1 MKKLLIFLQLTFC
14 CFATNF
20 AQTAYYDAK
29 ALYALDINELDTL
42 DFYKDLLIL
51 QADKDDWRN
60 IHSFVM
66 DPLRYIAEEKPNFN
80 VQVISKLQN
89 LKQQY
94 RVVIVGG
101 RTRFERKYSTTF
113 DFVTT
118 PQGPLE
124 EVATSLV
131 DIIFGSGLGA
141 NLGTGLIDATSSLL
155 LNRAESELTLSFLS
169 RLKEEFEN
177 RPFFIFSE
185 ESRQDQVKVDTFYL
199 RQIFPSTYALIS
211 DYDQVIS
218 INIGKSLQNA
228 FEEDLK
234 SFYSSADKY
243 LIPSYLKNDIVYHV
257 FNIVNTSFT
266 DLSKGMH
273 PSVILSSLAE
283 KNALPDSY
291 VPRNAVDTF
300 KCAVQLIE
308 GVSQSLRD
316 ISPSRV
322 WLKLDDYN
330 KLSIR
335 EKEYFIALFY
345 LQNRTILRKL
355 GITGSRFQLGER
367 ATDFVQLQALI
378 HQNLAFLEQIENKIA
393 DLRLINATRTDRT
406 PGVTETQTYTVLNNN
421 EQDRLRAF
429 HEFAFMFSDVV
440 QHIGAYVCWVNRNGL
455 LCSNQF
461 DETYLPVAKELLQVP
476 LAVETKEYSAA
487 FLKTLKVIE
496 TLHRNNPLY
505 QRPQGFVRYFTL
517 TADVVAT
524 DSPDRIKKVLEEV
537 ILPVGSFRVKRYSSS
552 SVYISALV
560 GVSAG
565 AEWLDNP
572 AVENKWAAQVSPF
585 VPIGIDFNWGS
596 RKLLKNSTYTTRGTS
611 NGVFLSVLDFGAVVS
626 YRFQMDNN
634 KGELTSTNLPSI
646 KLEQL
651 LSPGLFYTHGFRNS
665 PIVWGFG
672 AQLTPRLRDIIDAK
686 DITIDRANAFRF
698 STFIAVDLPVFAIS
712 AKNDR
717 LPKYSAAAGQQELDR
732 MMLRREID
740 DLSRQL
746 FQASSTN
753 ERRQLQDEIKQKE
766 KRLKKGN

>member
-1 MKKLLIFLQLTFC
+1 MKKLLVFLQLTFC
-14 CFATNF
+14 FTATNF

-29 ALYALDINELDTL
+29 ALYALDLNELDTL
-42 DFYKDLLIL
+42 DLYKELLIL
-51 QADKDDWRN
+51 QSDKDDWVN
-60 IHSFVM
+60 VYSFVL

-80 VQVISKLQN
+80 VQVVSKLQS

-94 RVVIVGG
+94 RIMLVGG
-101 RTRFERKYSTTF
+101 RVRFERKYSTTF
-113 DFVTT
+113 DFVAT
-118 PQGPLE
+118 PQGPIE
-124 EVATSLV
+124 DVATSLV

-141 NLGTGLIDATSSLL
+141 NLSTGLVDATSSLL
-155 LNRAESELTLSFLS
+155 LNRAESELTLSFLA

-185 ESRQDQVKVDTFYL
+185 EARQDQVNVDTFYL
-199 RQIFPSTYALIS
+199 NQIFPSTYALIS

-234 SFYSSADKY
+234 SFYSSAEKY
-243 LIPSYLKNDIVYHV
+243 LIPSHLKNDIVYHI

-266 DLSKGMH
+266 DLSKGVH

-283 KNALPDSY
+283 QNALPDSY
-291 VPRNAVDTF
+291 APRNAVDTF

-308 GVSQSLRD
+308 GVSQSLQD

-322 WLKLDDYN
+322 WLKLDDFK
-330 KLSIR
+330 KLNIR
-335 EKEYFIALFY
+335 EREYFIALFY
-345 LQNRTILRKL
+345 LQNRAILRKL
-355 GITGSRFQLGER
+355 GVTGSRFQLGER
-367 ATDFVQLQALI
+367 ATDFVQLQQLI
-378 HQNLAFLEQIENKIA
+378 YQNLAFLEQIENKIA
-393 DLRLINATRTDRT
+393 DLRLVNATRTDRAS
-406 PGVTETQTYTVLNNN
+406 GVAETQTYTVINNS
-421 EQDRLRAF
+421 EQDHLRAF
-429 HEFAFMFSDVV
+429 QEYAFMFSDVV
-440 QHIGAYVCWVNRNGL
+440 QHIGAYVCWVNRNSL
-455 LCSNQF
+455 LCSSRFQ
-461 DETYLPVAKELLQVP
+461 ETYLPIARELLQVP

-496 TLHRNNPLY
+496 TLHRTNPLY
-505 QRPQGFVRYFTL
+505 QRPQGFVRYLTL
-517 TADVVAT
+517 AADVVAT
-524 DSPDRIKKVLEEV
+524 DSADRIKQILEEV
-537 ILPVGSFRVKRYSSS
+537 ILPVGSYRVKRYSSS
-552 SVYISALV
+552 SIYISALV
-560 GVSAG
+560 GASAG

-572 AVENKWAAQVSPF
+572 AVENKWAALVSPF
-585 VPIGIDFNWGS
+585 VPVGIDFNWGS
-596 RKLLKNSTYTTRGTS
+596 RKLLKNSTYTTRGSS

-698 STFIAVDLPVFAIS
+698 STFIAVDLPVFTIA
-712 AKNDR
+712 AKNNR
-717 LPKYSAAAGQQELDR
+717 LPKYSASIGQSELDR

-740 DLSRQL
+740 DLSRQM
-746 FQASSTN
+746 FRASSPD
-753 ERRQLQDEIKQKE
+753 ERRRLQSDIKQKE
-766 KRLKKGN
+766 KQMKKGN